1 MQSRHLIIAGLLAAT
16 GATVAAR
23 QAPVTPANLDTVPVP
38 ETVADLGRG
47 VHVITGAMNNTT
59 VVEGPRGLIV
69 IDTQFAPRYPA
80 IAARIAAISAKPVLY
95 VVNTH
100 YHYDHTG
107 GNAQFHA
114 HGARIFAHANVAP
127 RMAAPPVNPL
137 TGLPD
142 APASPDALP
151 TVHYATA
158 QRSMRLGGVAVRLI
172 HPASAHTDGDTVL
185 VLSGRDVVATGDIV
199 GNHYPNIDVA
209 VGGRIDGVIGATTA
223 IIALLDD
230 RTRVVP
236 GHGPVLGKADVIA
249 YRDMLQTARDRIAR
263 AKAAGMTEPQMLAA
277 NLLADLD
284 PRWKGSNPMAN
295 RFPIN
300 VYRSLP

>member
-1 MQSRHLIIAGLLAAT
+1 MQSRHLVTASLLAAAC
-16 GATVAAR
+16 ATVSAA
-23 QAPVTPANLDTVPVP
+23 QAPVIPANLDTAVVP

-47 VHVITGAMNNTT
+47 VHVITGALNNTT
-59 VVEGPRGLIV
+59 VVEGPRRLIV
-69 IDTQFAPRYPA
+69 IDTQFAPRYQA
-80 IAARIAAISAKPVLY
+80 IAARIAAISTKPVLY

-107 GNAQFHA
+107 GNAQFRA
-114 HGARIFAHANVAP
+114 HGARIFAQANVAR

-142 APASPDALP
+142 VPASPDALP
-151 TVHYATA
+151 TESYATS
-158 QRSMRLGGVAVRLI
+158 QRSMTLGGVAVRLI
-172 HPASAHTDGDTVL
+172 HPARAHTDGDTVL
-185 VLSGRDVVATGDIV
+185 VLTGRDVIATGDIV

-209 VGGRIDGVIGATTA
+209 VGGGIDGVIATTTA

-230 RTRVVP
+230 RTRVIP

-249 YRDMLQTARDRIAR
+249 YRDMLRTARDRIAR
-263 AKAAGMTEPQMLAA
+263 AKAAGMTEQQVLAA

-284 PRWKGSNPMAN
+284 ARWKGPSPMAN
-295 RFPIN
+295 RFPVN